1 LRDQGVGEV
10 AEQISFCAIARW
22 GILQVLHGT
31 LLMGHQFAG
40 RQFSR
45 GRFLPCSIMMSKG
58 EMIGGPSAAAFAAAE
73 GMAGIILGLMIL
85 TAPDVTTVALVSFV
99 GLYWLIVGIL
109 ALLRVFVD
117 QSVPWFWSLVTGI
130 AGILAGIF
138 VARHPLLAALTVPT
152 VIVLVL
158 GVLGPIMGAIEIVGG
173 FMGGGI
179 GSFIPGVIYLLAG
192 LLLLGP
198 PIAAVLAAPLVFGVL
213 FLVQGVALTAFAFRA
228 RT

>member
-1 LRDQGVGEV
+1 VRNFKGDMLNES
-10 AEQISFCAIARW
+10 SFGRRLSLVTVKKPAR
-22 GILQVLHGT
+22 HGD
-31 LLMGHQFAG
+31 
-40 RQFSR
+40 
-45 GRFLPCSIMMSKG
+45 P
-58 EMIGGPSAAAFAAAE
+58 GGPSAAAFAAAE

-99 GLYWLIVGIL
+99 GLYWLILGIL

-158 GVLGPIMGAIEIVGG
+158 GVLGLIMGAIEIVGG

-228 RT
+228 RA

>member
-1 LRDQGVGEV
+1 
-10 AEQISFCAIARW
+10 
-22 GILQVLHGT
+22 
-31 LLMGHQFAG
+31 
-40 RQFSR
+40 
-45 GRFLPCSIMMSKG
+45 MMSKG
-58 EMIGGPSAAAFAAAE
+58 EMIGGPSAAASAAAE

-158 GVLGPIMGAIEIVGG
+158 GVLGLIMGAIEIVGG

-228 RT
+228 RA